1 MCLRNKLSE
10 RFQSHKVT
18 FFDPIKSLTHIF
30 FFFRFPKGS
39 HLKKITF
46 LADMSAKALK
56 FFFLHVQ
63 ILVFFKTEVSDIF
76 KFFPHNKNKG
86 FALPPTPP
94 YRFFFTA
101 LLKQDKLVGQR
112 LLHIYAG
119 FNICYLKLLF
129 PLYIFCQIKEKALPC
144 RDKE

>member
-18 FFDPIKSLTHIF
+18 FFDTIRSLTRIF

-63 ILVFFKTEVSDIF
+63 ILVFFQNRSFRYFQV
-76 KFFPHNKNKG
+76 FPPQQKQGVCPSAH
-86 FALPPTPP
+86 PTLSV
-94 YRFFFTA
+94 FFTA